1 MVSSRRACGAG
12 VLQREGRHVKVWKF
26 LVLFGSLAAAGLL
39 VLAAIHLEVL
49 PRLVHSRPVVTTP
62 DVRDLTLEAAKAR
75 LAELG
80 LEVQTSRERPHPTI
94 AVGCVLDQTPA
105 PGSPLRRGR
114 DVKVVLSSGPAAGGV
129 PSLAGLSRRQ
139 AELTLQREAFRLGRI
154 ARVHEEGRTEEVVLA
169 QNPPA
174 GSSLEKGKAVDLV
187 LAVPAPAAL
196 LRMPD
201 LRGLPVYRAEQEIR
215 RAGCV
220 MAQVK
225 YERKRDRPA
234 ETILEQTPEPGGR
247 IEKGARIELVAAKR

>member
-1 MVSSRRACGAG
+1 
-12 VLQREGRHVKVWKF
+12 VKVWKF
-26 LVLFGSLAAAGLL
+26 LVLFGSLAVAGLL

-62 DVRDLTLEAAKAR
+62 DVRYLTLAAAKVR

-80 LEVQTSRERPHPTI
+80 LDVRTSRDRPHPTI
-94 AVGCVLDQTPA
+94 PAGCVLDQTPA

-114 DVKVVLSSGPAAGGV
+114 GLKVVLSAGPAAGGV
-129 PSLAGLSRRQ
+129 PSLEGLSRRQ
-139 AELTLQREAFRLGRI
+139 AELTLQRESFRLGRV
-154 ARVHEEGRTEEVVLA
+154 ARVHEAGRTEEVVMA
-169 QNPPA
+169 QNPLP
-174 GSSLEKGKAVDLV
+174 GRSLEKGKAVDLV
-187 LAVPAPAAL
+187 VAVPAPAAQ

-220 MAQVK
+220 MAAVK

-247 IEKGARIELVAAKR
+247 IEKGERIELVAVKR